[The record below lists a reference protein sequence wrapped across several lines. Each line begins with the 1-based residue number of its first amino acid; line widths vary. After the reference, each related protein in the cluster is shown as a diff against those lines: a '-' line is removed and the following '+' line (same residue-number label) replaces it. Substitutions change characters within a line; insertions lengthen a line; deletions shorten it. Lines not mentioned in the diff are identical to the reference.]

1 MPHLAPRSLNG
12 KFWLTF
18 ICTQLGQ
25 KVIEFAFEYS
35 FEFNYFAVVQK
46 YLVES
51 LTLYAISKEFWPHCI
66 IFKLN
71 WLITKKKKELKFEK
85 TFHFELENMSYV
97 TIILPVCHAKL
108 LFGQLHAYD
117 VCIIA
122 LLKLCFTF
130 EAGGKNR
137 YGGFIFKPI

>member
-1 MPHLAPRSLNG
+1 M
-12 KFWLTF
+12 
-18 ICTQLGQ
+18 
-25 KVIEFAFEYS
+25 
-35 FEFNYFAVVQK
+35 
-46 YLVES
+46 
-51 LTLYAISKEFWPHCI
+51 
-66 IFKLN
+66 
-71 WLITKKKKELKFEK
+71 KFEK

-130 EAGGKNR
+130 EAGEKIDM
-137 YGGFIFKPI
+137 GGSFLDIFSPGVITEVIQVRKYVANEKSFGEPSKIISTNNISFYNDFLDTFSLL

>member
-1 MPHLAPRSLNG
+1 M
-12 KFWLTF
+12 TDY
-18 ICTQLGQ
+18 
-25 KVIEFAFEYS
+25 E
-35 FEFNYFAVVQK
+35 
-46 YLVES
+46 
-51 LTLYAISKEFWPHCI
+51 
-66 IFKLN
+66 
-71 WLITKKKKELKFEK
+71 KKLKFEK

-130 EAGGKNR
+130 EAGEKNR
-137 YGGFIFKPI
+137 YGGVHFQIYLVLARDLTRDD